1 MSSEPRPIGEAISE
15 LIRARGLARRN
26 SDRQLSGVW
35 SEVAGERIASATRVE
50 GLKRGV
56 LQVAVAN
63 AAMLN
68 ELVSFHRHNLL
79 KSLKARDEKLKVR
92 DIKFRL
98 RADHSATG

>member
-1 MSSEPRPIGEAISE
+1 MSAGPRPIGEAISE
-15 LIRARGLARRN
+15 LIRSRGLARRN
-26 SDRQLSGVW
+26 SDRQLAEIW
-35 SEVAGERIASATRVE
+35 SEVAGDRIASATRIE

-56 LQVAVAN
+56 LHVAVAN

-79 KSLKARDEKLKVR
+79 KSLKAQDEKLKVR

-98 RADHSATG
+98 RADHSAAR